1 MPTAMEKLLAMRQEA
16 VKRIKAKFD
25 SPIRVTVGSATCE
38 NAAGAGAVYERFQ
51 ELLTANPDTKV
62 CVGRVG
68 CTGRCDQEPVVT
80 VLAPGKAPIKYMKVN
95 PARVDRIFQE
105 HILGNK
111 IVEEFAMKPKSGDF
125 STVADNN
132 DLCTNCEKWAEQ
144 PIANRFFPIFG
155 DIPFFEKQFRNVLR
169 NCGVIDPESIDE
181 YLAVR
186 GYEAAAKALTS
197 MQPQEVVDE
206 VSKAGLRG
214 RGGAGFP
221 TGRKWN
227 FVSSNPNPDKF
238 LVCNADEGDPGAFMD
253 RSSIESDPHTV
264 LEGMIIAGYAIRA
277 QQGYV
282 YIRAEYPLAV
292 QRLEKA
298 IKAAREYGFL
308 GKNIF
313 GTDWN
318 FDIEIRLGAGAFVCG
333 EETALIHSIEGERG
347 MPRPRPPFPAI
358 SGLWGKP
365 TIINNVETFANVPV
379 IILDGAESFTSV
391 GTDTSKGTKVFAL
404 AGKVC
409 NTGLIE
415 IPMGMTLREVIY
427 EIGGGIKDGKEFKAV
442 QTGGPAGGCL
452 PESYLDTP
460 VDYDSLTKAGSIM
473 GSGGM
478 IVIDE
483 NNCMVDI
490 AKFFLDFTKS
500 ESCGK
505 CTPCR
510 EGTKIMLDILTKIS
524 QGKGTKEDVE
534 KLDELAD
541 TVQNTALCGLGQCAP
556 NPVVSTIK
564 YFREEYD
571 AHVNEE
577 GKKCPAGVCTA
588 LVTYTIDPEKC
599 KGCTLCSK
607 KCPVKCISGELKKP
621 HVIHQQDCI
630 KCGTCYDVC
639 KFDAIVRG

>member
-1 MPTAMEKLLAMRQEA
+1 MPTAMEKLLAMRREA
-16 VKRIKAKFD
+16 IKRIEAKFKA
-25 SPIRVTVGSATCE
+25 PIRITVGSATCE
-38 NAAGAGAVYERFQ
+38 NAAGAGAVYDRFQ
-51 ELLTANPDTKV
+51 ELLNASNNKDIV
-62 CVGRVG
+62 IGRVG

-80 VLAPGKAPIKYMKVN
+80 VLAQGKAPIKYM
-95 PARVDRIFQE
+95 RVTPEKAEKIFNE
-105 HILGNK
+105 HILNGK
-111 IVEEFAMKPKSGDF
+111 IVEEFAMKPACGDF
-125 STVADNN
+125 NCVEANP
-132 DLCTNCEKWAEQ
+132 LCTDCVAWGEQ
-144 PIANRFFPIFG
+144 PIANRSFPIFG
-155 DIPFFEKQFRNVLR
+155 DVPFFAKQVRNVLR

-197 MQPQEVVDE
+197 MKPQEIVDE
-206 VSKAGLRG
+206 VLKSGLRG

-221 TGRKWN
+221 TGKKWS
-227 FVSSNPNPDKF
+227 FVSGNPDPNKF
-238 LVCNADEGDPGAFMD
+238 IVCNADEGDPGAFMD
-253 RSSIESDPHTV
+253 RSTIEGDPHTI
-264 LEGMIIAGYAIRA
+264 LEGLIIAGYAIQA
-277 QQGYV
+277 QQGYI

-292 QRLEKA
+292 ERLEKA
-298 IKAAREYGFL
+298 IKAAREAGFL
-308 GKNIF
+308 GKGIF

-333 EETALIHSIEGERG
+333 EETALIHSIEGKRG
-347 MPRPRPPFPAI
+347 MPRPRPPFPAV

-365 TIINNVETFANVPV
+365 TIINNVETLANVPV
-379 IILDGAESFTSV
+379 VILDGADKFASI
-391 GTDTSKGTKVFAL
+391 GTETSKGTKVFAL

-415 IPMGMTLREVIY
+415 VPMGMTLREVIY
-427 EIGGGIKDGKEFKAV
+427 GIGGGIKDGKKFKAV

-460 VDYDSLTKAGSIM
+460 VDYDSLMKAGSIM

-483 NNCMVDI
+483 GNCMVDV

-510 EGTKIMLDILTKIS
+510 EGTKIMLDILAKIS
-524 QGKGTKEDVE
+524 KGQGTEEDVE
-534 KLDELAD
+534 RLAELAD

-556 NPVVSTIK
+556 NPVVSTLK

-571 AHVNEE
+571 AHVKD
-577 GKKCPAGVCTA
+577 KKCPAGVCQD
-588 LVTYTIDPEKC
+588 LISYSIDPEKC
-599 KGCTLCSK
+599 KGCTACSR
-607 KCPVKCISGELKKP
+607 KCPANCISGEVKKP
-621 HVIHQQDCI
+621 HVINQQNCI
-630 KCGTCYDVC
+630 KCGTCYSVC
-639 KFDAIVRG
+639 KFGAIVRG